1 MSIAN
6 VALSNTF
13 DEFRTTSNEVIT
25 RVNEFENGTGV
36 INAAS
41 ATFSGSVNAN
51 SLLVS
56 SNVEVTQN
64 IVATGN
70 VTGLYLIGDGTF
82 LTNAGAT
89 ITDDTTSAT
98 EFFVLFDDVTSGSA
112 TTVGVSSTKLIYVPS
127 TGNLTATIITTDTIS
142 GNTEFTSNGQI
153 VVPVGVT
160 GERVSNVTGAF
171 RFNLDLGQFEG
182 YNGSAWG
189 AVGGGATGGSGDQ
202 VFYENEQTA
211 NNTYTITA
219 GKNAMTTGPLAIAN
233 GSTITVP
240 SGSRLV
246 IL

>member
-13 DEFRTTSNEVIT
+13 DEFRSTTNLLAT
-25 RVNEFENGTGV
+25 RVNEFEDGTGV

-41 ATFSGSVNAN
+41 ATFSG
-51 SLLVS
+51 
-56 SNVEVTQN
+56 NVE
-64 IVATGN
+64 A
-70 VTGLYLIGDGTF
+70 LYFIGDGSQ
-82 LTNAGAT
+82 LENAGAV
-89 ITDDTTSAT
+89 ISDDAATSA
-98 EFFVLFDDVTSGSA
+98 ERYILFNANTSGPA
-112 TTVGVSSTKLIYVPS
+112 TSVQVSSTKLIYIPS
-127 TGNLTATIITTDTIS
+127 TGNLTTTILTTDTIS

-160 GERVSNVTGAF
+160 GERVSDTTGAF

-182 YNGSAWG
+182 YNGTAWG

-233 GSTITVP
+233 GATITVP

>member
-13 DEFRTTSNEVIT
+13 DEFRSTTNLLAT
-25 RVNEFENGTGV
+25 RVNEFEDGTGV

-41 ATFSGSVNAN
+41 ATFSGNVNA
-51 SLLVS
+51 
-56 SNVEVTQN
+56 
-64 IVATGN
+64 
-70 VTGLYLIGDGTF
+70 LYFIGDGS
-82 LTNAGAT
+82 LLENAGAV
-89 ITDDTTSAT
+89 ISDDTATSDARYII
-98 EFFVLFDDVTSGSA
+98 FNANTSGPA
-112 TTVGVSSTKLIYVPS
+112 TSVQVSSTKLVYIPS
-127 TGNLTATIITTDTIS
+127 TGNLTTTILTTDTIS

-182 YNGSAWG
+182 YNGTSWG
-189 AVGGGATGGSGDQ
+189 AVGGGATGGGADQ
-202 VFYENEQTA
+202 VFYENDKSA

>member
-25 RVNEFENGTGV
+25 RVNEFEDGTGV

-41 ATFSGSVNAN
+41 ATFSGNVNA
-51 SLLVS
+51 
-56 SNVEVTQN
+56 
-64 IVATGN
+64 AFF
-70 VTGLYLIGDGTF
+70 IGDGSG
-82 LTNAGAT
+82 LVNAGAI
-89 ITDDTTSAT
+89 ITDDSSSAT
-98 EFFVLFDDVTSGSA
+98 EHYIIFDDATSGPA
-112 TTVGVSSTKLIYVPS
+112 TTIGVSSTKLIYIPL
-127 TGNLTATIITTDTIS
+127 TGNLTTTILTTDTIS
-142 GNTEFTSNGQI
+142 GNTEFTSKGQI